1 MKNLLKLI
9 IVALVAIVFATSC
22 SEQSKKNKE
31 ARECARQVVEMVLAV
46 DTVQPVDSFAL
57 ERAILMAKAV
67 ESEYALSG
75 DKEAAEAFREAFEE
89 ALSERK
95 PDLAAQLFGTK

>member
-22 SEQSKKNKE
+22 SEQSKKNDE

-67 ESEYALSG
+67 ESEYVLAG
-75 DKEAAEAFREAFEE
+75 DNEAAEAFREAFDE
-89 ALSERK
+89 ALSERN
-95 PDLAAQLFGTK
+95 PNLAEQLFDAK

>member
-1 MKNLLKLI
+1 MKRLLKFIIIALI
-9 IVALVAIVFATSC
+9 VIVGASSC
-22 SEQSKKNKE
+22 SEQRKKNEE
-31 ARECARQVVEMVLAV
+31 ARELAGKMVEMVLAV

-67 ESEYALSG
+67 ESEYVLAG
-75 DKEAAEAFREAFEE
+75 DNEAAEAFREAFEE

>member
-9 IVALVAIVFATSC
+9 IVALVAIVFASSC

-31 ARECARQVVEMVLAV
+31 ARECAHQVVEMVLAV

-67 ESEYALSG
+67 ESEYVLSG

>member
-1 MKNLLKLI
+1 MKNLLKLT

-67 ESEYALSG
+67 ESEYVLSG
-75 DKEAAEAFREAFEE
+75 DEEAAEAFREAFEE
-89 ALSERK
+89 TLSERK
-95 PDLAAQLFGTK
+95 PDLAAQLFGAK